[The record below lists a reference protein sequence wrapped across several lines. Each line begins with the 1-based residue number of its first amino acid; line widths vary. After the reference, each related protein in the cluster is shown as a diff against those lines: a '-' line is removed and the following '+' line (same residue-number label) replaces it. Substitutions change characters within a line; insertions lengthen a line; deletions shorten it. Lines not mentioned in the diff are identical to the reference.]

1 MYNNS
6 KPNLPEGETATG
18 VTLPTDIVEAPKLT
32 DVEQAERSFD
42 LNKLYSISQVRESPQ
57 PQFDGMGY
65 MKYNETNEMADI
77 SFIPAKKNKM
87 DSRIVSGITHEKDSS
102 LLSLVQSFNFE
113 GKVRLYYKNEEQY
126 SASNAL
132 TAWVRKTRE
141 LELYDTKRPV
151 YYRNMFVQGTSFVRE
166 KYIERFVPKK
176 IITGKIDYTALDKV
190 DWVNAG
196 MEKVSDGCVSNIVDG
211 KKVFMED
218 IRQPN
223 IQLQPGVYTVEYI
236 PREYIRS
243 IWQDNPR
250 WKNVPFKCTP
260 SATTGYITQGS
271 IYSDWTFSEVDYTK
285 CEIIEA
291 FRPFENRY
299 QYYINGVPMLPAG
312 FPLKAISP
320 SGLIPIAKGDLDLMN
335 MYAYSKSIPAKTKM
349 DQAVYDEFIRVLL
362 IKFQQSAFVPRGNI
376 SDQVLSSNI
385 LMPGRL
391 TPDLKPSDI
400 PPLIENPGPTPADFS
415 IVNMLKE
422 QIDSKS
428 ISTLLEGNPNG
439 QDVTLGQY
447 MDMQKK
453 QMLKLGGIFD
463 AFINWEKEMLH
474 LRTMNLIANGAQ
486 PIGTVKSPYTGQMTN
501 QYRDVSVDDNFGDT
515 SGTHVLKFTEDSHAG
530 IRSSAD
536 IASEEMKYK
545 ENTGKDIKYTYL
557 DPGLLRQIID
567 DPDYYLCYE
576 VVPVDKNNDKLTQ
589 ALFVA
594 MITQA
599 ANIFGIDSMNV
610 QDLKKRYAA
619 VMGEDFDTLFLDPQ
633 ALQIKQQQAQQQ
645 ALAAGGAP
653 GGKGT
658 PPTPGAT
665 EPVPS
670 PTSAVPQVQKM
681 FT

>member
-1 MYNNS
+1 MATDSLQNPPAVNS
-6 KPNLPEGETATG
+6 NASPVVVLN
-18 VTLPTDIVEAPKLT
+18 VEAPKLS
-32 DVEQAERSFD
+32 DAEIAERSFD

-113 GKVRLYYKNEEQY
+113 GKVRIYYKNEEQY
-126 SASNAL
+126 SASNAM

-141 LELYDTKRPV
+141 LENYDAKRPQ
-151 YYRNMFVQGTSFVRE
+151 YYRNMFVQGTSFVE
-166 KYIERFVPKK
+166 EAYVEHFVPKK
-176 IITGKIDYTALDKV
+176 VITGKIDPTALNNV

-196 MEKVSDGCVSNIVDG
+196 MEKVSDGCVSHLVDG

-223 IQLQPGVYTVEYI
+223 IQLQPGVYTVEYV
-236 PREYIRS
+236 PREYVRS
-243 IWQDNPR
+243 IWGDAPR
-250 WKNVPFKCTP
+250 WKNVPYKAVP
-260 SATTGYITQGS
+260 SATSGYITQGS

-285 CEIIEA
+285 CEVIKA
-291 FRPFENRY
+291 YRPFEARY
-299 QYYINGVPMLPAG
+299 QIYLNGVPMLPAG

-376 SDQVLSSNI
+376 SDQVLSSSI
-385 LMPGRL
+385 LMPGRMNQDL
-391 TPDLKPSDI
+391 TPDMI
-400 PPLIENPGPTPADFS
+400 PALIENPGPTTADFS

-439 QDVTLGQY
+439 QDMTLGQY

-463 AFINWEKEMLH
+463 AFINWEKDMLK
-474 LRTMNLIANGAQ
+474 LRTLNLIANGAQ
-486 PIGTVKSPYTGQMTN
+486 PVGKVKSPYTGQLTN
-501 QYRDVSVDDNFGDT
+501 EYRDVSVDDTFGDT
-515 SGTHVLKFTEDSHAG
+515 SGTHVIKFSEDSYEG
-530 IRSSAD
+530 IRSSED
-536 IASEEMKYK
+536 IADQEMNYK
-545 ENTGKDIKYTYL
+545 KETGKPIKYTYL
-557 DPGLLRQIID
+557 DPELLRQILD
-567 DPDYYLCYE
+567 DKDYYICYE

-599 ANIFGIDSMNV
+599 ANMFGIDSMNV
-610 QDLKKRYAA
+610 QELKKRYAS

-633 ALQIKQQQAQQQ
+633 MLQMKQQQAQAQQ
-645 ALAAGGAP
+645 LAAGGTATKVASTVAAP
-653 GGKGT
+653 T
-658 PPTPGAT
+658 
-665 EPVPS
+665 VD
-670 PTSAVPQVQKM
+670 KM
-681 FT
+681 FQ

>member
-1 MYNNS
+1 MATDSLQNPPVNS
-6 KPNLPEGETATG
+6 NASPVVVLN
-18 VTLPTDIVEAPKLT
+18 VEAPKLT
-32 DVEQAERSFD
+32 EAEVAERSFD

-87 DSRIVSGITHEKDSS
+87 DSRVVSGITHEKDSS

-113 GKVRLYYKNEEQY
+113 GKVRIFYKNEENY
-126 SASNAL
+126 AASNAM

-141 LELYDTKRPV
+141 LENYDAKRPQ
-151 YYRNMFVQGTSFVRE
+151 YYRNMFVQGTSFVE
-166 KYIERFVPKK
+166 EAYVEHYVPKK
-176 IITGKIDYTALDKV
+176 VITGTIDPTKLENV

-196 MEKVSDGCVSNIVDG
+196 MEKVSDGCVSHLVDG

-223 IQLQPGVYTVEYI
+223 IQLQPGVYTVEYV
-236 PREYIRS
+236 PREYVRT
-243 IWQDNPR
+243 IWGDSSR
-250 WKNVPFKCTP
+250 WKNVPYKATP
-260 SATTGYITQGS
+260 SATSGYVTQGS

-285 CEIIEA
+285 CEIIKA
-291 FRPFENRY
+291 YRPFEARY
-299 QYYINGVPMLPAG
+299 QVYINGVPMLPAG

-362 IKFQQSAFVPRGNI
+362 IKFQQSAFPPRGNM

-385 LMPGRL
+385 LMPGRMNQDL
-391 TPDLKPSDI
+391 TPDMIPS
-400 PPLIENPGPTPADFS
+400 LLGENHGPTTADFS

-463 AFINWEKEMLH
+463 AFINWEKEMLK
-474 LRTMNLIANGAQ
+474 LRTLNLIGNGAQ
-486 PIGTVKSPYTGQMTN
+486 PIGKIKSPYTGQMIN
-501 QYRDVSVDDNFGDT
+501 QYRDVSMDDNFGDT
-515 SGTHVLKFTEDSHAG
+515 TGTHVLKFTEDSNTG
-530 IRSSAD
+530 IRSSED
-536 IASEEMKYK
+536 IAAQELKYK
-545 ENTGKDIKYTYL
+545 EETGKAIKYTYI
-557 DPGLLRQIID
+557 DPGLLREILD

-610 QDLKKRYAA
+610 EELKKRYAS
-619 VMGEDFDTLFLDPQ
+619 VMGEDFDDLFLDPQ
-633 ALQIKQQQAQQQ
+633 ALQMKQQQQQ
-645 ALAAGGAP
+645 AAAVAAGA
-653 GGKGT
+653 
-658 PPTPGAT
+658 TPGAT
-665 EPVPS
+665 EKVPS
-670 PTSAVPQVQKM
+670 PTSSLPQVQKM
-681 FT
+681 FQ